1 MQLGILY
8 ILKLIKHE
16 HYNLTLIVES
26 DRNKFNKIENKLL
39 SDKEFVSKTK
49 KGIYLTRVGKFIES
63 EKIFKELISKSKFD
77 HSTLH
82 WLAGI
87 SASLGKNVE
96 YLYYLKKAVK
106 FKKDYGAAYA
116 ELGNYYKRIGQINN
130 ALNYLQMAVKY
141 TPNLFGVYINI
152 GNIFVDLGRNEEAL
166 KNYKKA
172 LEIKNDYPPTFYN
185 IGNIF
190 LEIKNFD
197 NAKKYF
203 LKALSLDKNHTKSKI
218 GLINIYLETFDIKS
232 LKNYR
237 SLIKNIGLKNDSEIG
252 NLMTFFYLD
261 SSPKKQYL
269 RALYYSDKVFGNRKN
284 INKVKTNKN
293 KKIRIGYLSANFND
307 HPVLKIMESI
317 FKNHD
322 KNSFE
327 IYAYNLHPGE
337 DECTKKVKKY
347 FHSFKNI
354 ASLSLQEMI
363 QIIRSDE
370 LDIAVDLMGYTKRNK
385 IELFNT
391 RIAPIQINYLGFP
404 GTTGLLNMD
413 FLIADKFVISKKNM
427 KFYSEKILYMPNSF
441 INSIQYQYSNLKTEY
456 KKLDLPPKS
465 FLLAAFHRTEK
476 LSEEVIDSWI
486 SILKQTENTYLWLSI
501 SNKIAKNNLISF
513 FQLNDIDIKRI
524 LFAEKVDL
532 YGEHISRY
540 SQADLFLDTFHYN
553 GHTTILE
560 CIWSEL
566 PFITFSGES
575 FASRVGSSI
584 ANSIGLPELIAKTS
598 DEYVEKVIFYTK
610 NLDKLSI
617 IKNHIKK
624 QKMFGNFFNQKLF
637 VKQLEEQY
645 VNSIN
650 SYK

>member
-1 MQLGILY
+1 
-8 ILKLIKHE
+8 
-16 HYNLTLIVES
+16 VES
-26 DRNKFNKIENKLL
+26 ERNKLNKIENKLL
-39 SDKEFVSKTK
+39 NDAEFVSKTK
-49 KGIYLTRVGKFIES
+49 KGIYLIRVGKFIES
-63 EKIFKELISKSKFD
+63 EQIFKELISKSKFD

-87 SASLGKNVE
+87 AASLGKNGE
-96 YLYYLKKAVK
+96 YVYYLKEAVK
-106 FKKDYGAAYA
+106 FKKDYGEAYA

-130 ALNYLQMAVKY
+130 ALNYFHMAVKY
-141 TPNLFGVYINI
+141 RPNLFGVYINI
-152 GNIFVDLGRNEEAL
+152 GNIFVDLGRNDEAL
-166 KNYKKA
+166 NNYKKA
-172 LEIKNDYPPTFYN
+172 LEIKNDFPSTFYN
-185 IGNIF
+185 IANIF
-190 LEIKNFD
+190 FETKKFED
-197 NAKKYF
+197 AKKYF
-203 LKALSLDKNHTKSKI
+203 LKALTLDKNHTKSKI

-237 SLIKNIGLKNDSEIG
+237 SFINNVGLKNDSEIG
-252 NLMTFFYLD
+252 RLMTFFYLD

-269 RALYYSDKVFGNRKN
+269 RALYYSEKVFGNIKT
-284 INKVKTNKN
+284 INKIKIKKN
-293 KKIRIGYLSANFND
+293 KKIRVGYLSANFND
-307 HPVLKIMESI
+307 HPVLKIMESV

-337 DECTKKVKKY
+337 DESTKKVKKY
-347 FHSFKNI
+347 FQSFKNI
-354 ASLSLQEMI
+354 AFLSLKEMI
-363 QIIRSDE
+363 KIIRSDE

-391 RIAPIQINYLGFP
+391 RIAPIQINYLGFA
-404 GTTGLLNMD
+404 GTTGLSNMD
-413 FLIADKFVISKKNM
+413 FLIADKFIISKKNM

-441 INSIQYQYSNLKTEY
+441 INSIQYQYSNLKTKY

-486 SILKQTENTYLWLSI
+486 SILRKTDNTYLWLSI
-501 SNKIAKNNLISF
+501 SNEIAKKNLISF
-513 FQLNDIDIKRI
+513 FQSNNVDIKRI
-524 LFAEKVDL
+524 LFAEKLDL
-532 YGEHISRY
+532 YSEHISRY
-540 SQADLFLDTFHYN
+540 AEADLFLDTFFYN

-566 PFITFSGES
+566 PFITLAGES
-575 FASRVGSSI
+575 FASRVGLSI
-584 ANSIGLPELIAKTS
+584 ANSLGLPELVANS
-598 DEYVEKVIFYTK
+598 LDEYIEKVIFYTK

-617 IKNHIKK
+617 IKNQIRK
-624 QKMFGNFFNQKLF
+624 QKNYGDFFNQKLF

-645 VNSIN
+645 LNCIN

>member
-1 MQLGILY
+1 M
-8 ILKLIKHE
+8 
-16 HYNLTLIVES
+16 ES
-26 DRNKFNKIENKLL
+26 HKNKINKIENKLL
-39 SDKEFVSKTK
+39 NDIEFVSKTK

-63 EKIFKELISKSKFD
+63 ERIFKELISKSKFD

-96 YLYYLKKAVK
+96 YLFYLKKAIK
-106 FKKDYGAAYA
+106 FKKDYGEAYA
-116 ELGNYYKRIGQINN
+116 ELGNYYKRVGQINN

-141 TPNLFGVYINI
+141 TPNLFGAYINI
-152 GNIFVDLGRNEEAL
+152 GNIFADLGRNEDAL

-172 LEIKNDYPPTFYN
+172 LEIKNDYPSTFYN
-185 IGNIF
+185 IANIF
-190 LEIKNFD
+190 FEINNFED
-197 NAKKYF
+197 AKKYF

-252 NLMTFFYLD
+252 RLMTFFYLD
-261 SSPKKQYL
+261 SSPKKQFL
-269 RALYYSDKVFGNRKN
+269 RALCYSDKVFGNRKN
-284 INKVKTNKN
+284 INKIKIKKN
-293 KKIRIGYLSANFND
+293 KKIRVGYFSANFND

-317 FKNHD
+317 FKSHD
-322 KNSFE
+322 KTSFE

-337 DECTKKVKKY
+337 DEMTIKVKKY
-347 FHSFKNI
+347 FQSFKNI

-363 QIIRSDE
+363 KIIKSDE
-370 LDIAVDLMGYTKRNK
+370 LDIAVDLMGYTNRNK
-385 IELFNT
+385 MELFNT

-404 GTTGLLNMD
+404 GTTGLPNMD
-413 FLIADKFVISKKNM
+413 FLIADKYVIPKKNK
-427 KFYSEKILYMPNSF
+427 KFYSERILYMPNAF

-476 LSEEVIDSWI
+476 LSEEVIHSWI
-486 SILKQTENTYLWLSI
+486 SILRKTENTYLWLRI
-501 SNKIAKNNLISF
+501 SNKIAKKNLTSF
-513 FQLNDIDIKRI
+513 FQSNNVDIKRI

-532 YGEHISRY
+532 YTEHISRY
-540 SQADLFLDTFHYN
+540 SQADLFLDTFYYN

-566 PFITFSGES
+566 PFITLAGES
-575 FASRVGSSI
+575 FASRVGLSI
-584 ANSIGLPELIAKTS
+584 ANFLGLPELIAKSS

-617 IKNHIKK
+617 IKNQIRK
-624 QKMFGNFFNQKLF
+624 QKKCGDFFNQKLF
-637 VKQLEEQY
+637 VKNLEEQY
-645 VNSIN
+645 IN
-650 SYK
+650 CIKSYE